1 MQEIKPIKGQTLDEI
16 YYQKFQT
23 FEGFEDFLE
32 LNANLCH
39 KRFLSIEDRVKIPDT
54 KPPARPKSIVGV
66 F

>member
-23 FEGFEDFLE
+23 LEGFESFLE
-32 LNANLCH
+32 LNAHLCH
-39 KRFLSIEDRVKIPDT
+39 KSFLSIDDRVKIPDT
-54 KPPARPKSIVGV
+54 KQQPRLKSIVGV